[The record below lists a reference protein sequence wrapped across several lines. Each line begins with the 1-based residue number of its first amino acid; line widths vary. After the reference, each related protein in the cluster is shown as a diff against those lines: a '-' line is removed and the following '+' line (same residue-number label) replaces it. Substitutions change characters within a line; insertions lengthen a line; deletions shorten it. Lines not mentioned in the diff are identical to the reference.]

1 MGADVQI
8 AASRNPLP
16 IDNRLHRYTLSQPK
30 QNVPDR
36 VLGQQM
42 THPRLL
48 GARPFKEQLKHRDY
62 QGMAIVERDRTG
74 RLVRRASSQ
83 PERQPLLTVSLE
95 GREPQV
101 VGMLKHR
108 QSLAAIELHSELG
121 TEIVKAFLL
130 LHRGQNPI
138 GKCTGIEQ
146 HLPIEP
152 GGGAEHQIANIVT
165 RRMARAQSCGKQAVD
180 QGGLFVADAT
190 NLQVAAVGRLDHTT
204 GISLGCIGHGDSLLC
219 ADGTT
224 AEFDSANAAVQR
236 LDDTQ

>member
-1 MGADVQI
+1 
-8 AASRNPLP
+8 
-16 IDNRLHRYTLSQPK
+16 
-30 QNVPDR
+30 
-36 VLGQQM
+36 M

-48 GARPFKEQLKHRDY
+48 GARPFKEQLKHRDD

-83 PERQPLLTVSLE
+83 PERQPSLTLSLE
-95 GREPQV
+95 SCEPQV
-101 VGMLKHR
+101 VGMFEHR
-108 QSLAAIELHSELG
+108 KVFTAIKLHSELG
-121 TEIVKAFLL
+121 AEIVKAFVL

-138 GKCTGIEQ
+138 GQRTGIEQ
-146 HLPIEP
+146 HLPIDP
-152 GGGAEHQIANIVT
+152 GGGAEHQIAHIVS
-165 RRMARAQSCGKQAVD
+165 RRMARAQSSGKQAVD

-204 GISLGCIGHGDSLLC
+204 GISLGGIGHCDSLLC